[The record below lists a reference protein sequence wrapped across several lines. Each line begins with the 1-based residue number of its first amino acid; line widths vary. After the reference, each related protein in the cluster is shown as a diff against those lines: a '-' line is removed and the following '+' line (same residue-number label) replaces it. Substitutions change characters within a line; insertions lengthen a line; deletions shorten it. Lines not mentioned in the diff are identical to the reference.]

1 MQVPSDTILPRALYL
16 TTQPSSFTFDCVLFL
31 RRLDPGEQE
40 TDAAVRTVTSSL
52 EEKSGGRF
60 LLLWTGDFHDASCGR
75 RYVRHEMSL

>member
-1 MQVPSDTILPRALYL
+1 MNPWHFCCKLVAFLV
-16 TTQPSSFTFDCVLFL
+16 VLMNSNN
-31 RRLDPGEQE
+31 QE

-75 RYVRHEMSL
+75 RYVKLNINAKSR